1 MFSRIFSPMP
11 DRFYGSLKNIEKISY
26 QLHGLR
32 FGLAKQQ
39 RKDAFGF

>member
-1 MFSRIFSPMP
+1 MLSGIFSSRS

-32 FGLAKQQ
+32 FGFQQQQ
-39 RKDAFGF
+39 RKDAF